1 MFVKLL
7 NSSVLMSTSGCR
19 LLYSKPPLHL
29 LTNHNTKPNEPSTR
43 RQLPQSIINA
53 RRFHSTAEEASA
65 VRITAKG
72 TMPQQQSTDDLLG
85 TDSIVP
91 VSMAHIRKTIRS
103 GGFELSDGYS
113 CLRTV
118 CPACE
123 STETPKSNAA
133 AATSSSHRTT
143 VSNDAAAR
151 NTVFINKTTGAFVC
165 PTCQIVRSWS
175 AMEACFQ
182 RPSGSTATRARR
194 EFDAVKEGFHKGKEP
209 LTECSVDP
217 NAEPIELLA
226 SDVVARVLKH
236 LGLEV
241 NEERDA
247 TILKLI
253 YL

>member
-7 NSSVLMSTSGCR
+7 NSSLLMSTSGCR

-29 LTNHNTKPNEPSTR
+29 LTNHNTKPNEPPTR

-53 RRFHSTAEEASA
+53 RHFHSTAEEASA

-72 TMPQQQSTDDLLG
+72 TTPEQQSTDDLLG

-123 STETPKSNAA
+123 STETPKP
-133 AATSSSHRTT
+133 T
-143 VSNDAAAR
+143 DAAAR

-175 AMEACFQ
+175 AMETCFQ
-182 RPSGSTATRARR
+182 RPAGSTATRARR
-194 EFDAVKEGFHKGKEP
+194 EFEAVKEGFCKGKEP
-209 LTECSVDP
+209 LTVCNVDP

-226 SDVVARVLKH
+226 ADVVVRVLEH

-241 NEERDA
+241 NEERYIDN
-247 TILKLI
+247 T
-253 YL
+253 